1 MNNMITPIEV
11 IMKIARYGSESLTHA
26 ERVFV
31 VEIFRA
37 AALTNRKDVAD
48 IKNRIQQAHLEYC
61 MSLTPP
67 PEANHDK

>member
-1 MNNMITPIEV
+1 MKMISPLDV
-11 IMKIARYGSESLTHA
+11 IMKIARHGSESLNHA

-61 MSLTPP
+61 MTLTPP
-67 PEANHDK
+67 PSLEDK